1 METDQL
7 IQPGCKAAPETFFI
21 SIQKD
26 GPYLVYGKPPI
37 NEETITPDA
46 DGYSWTYT
54 KGAVTDNCEEE
65 PIAFCRCGRSG
76 HKPCC
81 DGTHAHTPWDSEE
94 TATKE
99 SILSIAKQYRNADLI
114 LNDTKKYCA
123 VARFCDGKKDIWELM
138 EESLDEETRK
148 LIEYR
153 ENHCPSG
160 RLILVN
166 QATGKIYEPDLDPSI
181 GIIEDPVMKVSGPI
195 WVKGGIRIQ
204 SADGSSYEIRNRVT
218 LCRCGHSKNKP
229 FCDATHVKIGFN
241 SERYNERE

>member
-1 METDQL
+1 MATDFL

-21 SIQKD
+21 TIQKD

-37 NEETITPDA
+37 NKEIITPDSE
-46 DGYSWTYT
+46 GHSWTYT
-54 KGAVTDNCEEE
+54 KGESIENCEE
-65 PIAFCRCGRSG
+65 PIALCRCGHSG

-81 DGTHAHTPWDSEE
+81 DGTHTHIQWNSEE

-99 SILSIAKQYRNADLI
+99 VILSKAEKYEDMDLV
-114 LNDTKKYCA
+114 LNDNKKYCA
-123 VARFCDGKKDIWELM
+123 VARFCDGNKDIWELM
-138 EESLDEETRK
+138 EKPFDEETRK
-148 LIEYR
+148 IIEHR
-153 ENHCPSG
+153 ATHCPSG

-166 QATGKIYEPDLDPSI
+166 KSTGKIYEPDLDPSI

-195 WVKGGIRIQ
+195 WVKGGIRVQ
-204 SADGSSYEIRNRVT
+204 SANGSSYEIRNRVT

-241 SERYNERE
+241 SDQYNK

>member
-1 METDQL
+1 MKTDQL
-7 IQPGCKAAPETFFI
+7 IQPGCKAAPDTFFI

-26 GPYLVYGKPPI
+26 GPYLVYGQSPI

-54 KGAVTDNCEEE
+54 KGQAVDNCDEE
-65 PIAFCRCGRSG
+65 PIALCRCGHST

-81 DGTHAHTPWDSEE
+81 DGSHAHVAQWDAEE

-99 SILSIAKQYRNADLI
+99 SILSVAEQYEDMDLV

-123 VARFCDGKKDIWELM
+123 RARFCDGKKDIWELM
-138 EESLDEETRK
+138 EEPFDEETRK
-148 LIEYR
+148 IIEHR
-153 ENHCPSG
+153 ATHCTSG

-166 QATGKIYEPDLDPSI
+166 KTTGETYEPNLDPSI

-229 FCDATHVKIGFN
+229 FCDGTHVNIRFN
-241 SERYNERE
+241 GERYE